1 MSVVAKKRRSS
12 GWVDRLWYAVEY
24 NDVRTVQSLI
34 EGGAD
39 VNHPFGPIRT
49 EQGKRRKQAP
59 IFIAVRKNYQMLT
72 EVLVDAHCNLD
83 QIDDRGETP
92 LFVAVQR
99 ANLGLVKIL
108 VAAGCNLERRNVHGE
123 TVVHVAVSGGCTKIL
138 LYLISIGC
146 DIDTCDNK
154 QESPLMLA
162 ADLHAIA
169 MERNIQTRR
178 GATHSQQEIILC
190 LAENSLNI
198 SAINMFRE
206 TALHIAVRLNGS
218 CCGQFNIPLMLMQHG
233 ADCNI
238 QNEVGETP
246 LSLACS
252 IFVRPIYFSMDI
264 VMLMLAAG
272 AELSLEPLIYQD
284 LQDTP
289 PSIQDDFNYLRK
301 LVYCARSLQDLCRI
315 FLRKRLNAQ
324 LWKKIDQLPIPV
336 TMKSYLK
343 LQNYEIRD
351 VIRLEMT

>member
-1 MSVVAKKRRSS
+1 MSVVTKKRRAS

-39 VNHPFGPIRT
+39 VNHTFGPIRT

-72 EVLVDAHCNLD
+72 EMLVDAHCNLD
-83 QIDDRGETP
+83 QVDDRGETP

-99 ANLGLVKIL
+99 TNIGLVKIL
-108 VAAGCNLERRNVHGE
+108 VAAGCNPRQKNVRGE
-123 TVVHVAVSGGCTKIL
+123 TVVHSAVSGGCTEIL
-138 LYLISIGC
+138 QYLISIGC

-154 QESPLMLA
+154 GETPLMLA
-162 ADLHAIA
+162 ADLHAVA

-178 GATHSQQEIILC
+178 GATHGQQEIILC
-190 LAENSLNI
+190 LAEASLNI

-206 TALHIAVRLNGS
+206 TALHISVRLNGG
-218 CCGQFNIPLMLMQHG
+218 CCGQFNIPLMLIQHG
-233 ADCNI
+233 ADVNI

-252 IFVRPIYFSMDI
+252 IFVRPIYFSMDL
-264 VMLMLAAG
+264 VMLMIAAG

-284 LQDTP
+284 LEDTP
-289 PSIQDDFNYLRK
+289 KSIQEDFGYLRK
-301 LVYCARSLQDLCRI
+301 QVYCTRSLQDQCRI
-315 FLRKRLNAQ
+315 FVRRKLSGR
-324 LWKKIDQLPIPV
+324 LWKKIDKLPIPV
-336 TMKSYLK
+336 TMKQFIK

-351 VIRLEMT
+351 VIKLD